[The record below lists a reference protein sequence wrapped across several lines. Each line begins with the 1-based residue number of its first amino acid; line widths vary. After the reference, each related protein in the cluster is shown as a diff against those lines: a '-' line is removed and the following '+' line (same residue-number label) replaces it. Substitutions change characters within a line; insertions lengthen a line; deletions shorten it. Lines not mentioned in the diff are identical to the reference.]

1 MYTLTSQAEIDD
13 AEFRRAFRRFLD
25 WCRKRIPK
33 AAEFYAWAVDLQA
46 RGVLHAHLL
55 LLHKPPPKLWK
66 RMRELWKLDYGM
78 GPGSFDVK
86 VLRRPDRAAGYMVRY
101 ITRDHDDEGVRVGRN
116 GEVYQRVCWQ
126 GNAYGVS
133 QGLREL
139 AAPVTELALAWTVG
153 PVLGAVNLRGCVLF
167 FASAEEAHAA
177 LAAAL
182 DPGASVPHR
191 AKDLPPEVRSG
202 SESWSPSWIGASA

>member
-25 WCRKRIPK
+25 WCRKRVPK
-33 AAEFYAWAVDLQA
+33 AAEYYAWTHDLQA

-55 LLHKPPPKLWK
+55 LMHKPPPKLWK
-66 RMRELWKLDYGM
+66 RMRDLWRIDYGM

-86 VLRRPDRAAGYMVRY
+86 VLRKASRAAGYMSRY
-101 ITRDHDDEGVRVGRN
+101 MTRDHTDEGVRIGRN
-116 GEVYQRVCWQ
+116 GEEYVRVSWQ

-133 QGLREL
+133 QGLRQL
-139 AAPVTELALAWTVG
+139 AAHVTEVALAWTVG

-167 FASAEEAHAA
+167 FASPDEGHAA

-182 DPGASVPHR
+182 GDGTSVWRRAQAPPPGAGAVPDR
-191 AKDLPPEVRSG
+191 GAGRR
-202 SESWSPSWIGASA
+202 IGASA